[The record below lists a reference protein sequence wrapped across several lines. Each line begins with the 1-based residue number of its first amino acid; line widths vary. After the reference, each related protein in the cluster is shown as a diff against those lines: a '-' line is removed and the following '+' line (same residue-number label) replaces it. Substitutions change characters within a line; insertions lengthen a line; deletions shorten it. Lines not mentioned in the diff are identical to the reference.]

1 MTLLTVDIVV
11 VLTIKNFLA
20 KTAYPMAAGVA
31 ILPKTE
37 FIMIAAGPLYF
48 FEGNRLTKKIKF
60 SSITQSSN
68 EITEL

>member
-1 MTLLTVDIVV
+1 
-11 VLTIKNFLA
+11 
-20 KTAYPMAAGVA
+20 MAAGVA